1 MRHRL
6 IALAM
11 AMTASWSTGC
21 AGGGSSGTPP
31 QASAASTD
39 SGIEGRTAV
48 SGDCPVIRN
57 DSPCPDKPLSA
68 RLTVTRPNSD
78 APVAHVTSDA
88 GGRFH
93 LPLPPGRYVL
103 HPSNLTGA
111 RHPAAAPVEVEVSSG
126 VYTAVT
132 VPFDSGIR

>member
-1 MRHRL
+1 MVN
-6 IALAM
+6 
-11 AMTASWSTGC
+11 GN
-21 AGGGSSGTPP
+21 
-31 QASAASTD
+31 
-39 SGIEGRTAV
+39 
-48 SGDCPVIRN
+48 CPVIK
-57 DSPCPDKPLSA
+57 DHSPCPDKPLSA

-78 APVAHVTSDA
+78 APVTHVTTDSD
-88 GGRFH
+88 GRFH

-111 RHPAAAPVEVEVSSG
+111 LHPAAAPIEVEVGSG